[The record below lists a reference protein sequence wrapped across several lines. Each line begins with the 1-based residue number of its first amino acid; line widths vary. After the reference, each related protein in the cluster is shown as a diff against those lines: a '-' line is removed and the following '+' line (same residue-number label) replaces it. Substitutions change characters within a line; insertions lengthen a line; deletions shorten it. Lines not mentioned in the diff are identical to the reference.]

1 MGKYTDRIR
10 EIREIIGADEQAKK
24 LIENVLI
31 KASDYIRQIE
41 RMERILAVHSG
52 SYDFQDKF
60 DSADRLRTIK
70 HNALISD
77 LNIAN
82 RYLFK
87 EYGDMIPVGGLF
99 VGPVEQFHQR
109 EIIGDWAVE
118 LVNEMRQEQENQEMK
133 RHRDSGPGS
142 EISAR
147 M

>member
-10 EIREIIGADEQAKK
+10 EIKGIIGGDEQANKF
-24 LIENVLI
+24 IENVVI
-31 KASDYIRQIE
+31 KAIDYIRQIE
-41 RMERILAVHSG
+41 RAERILSIHSN
-52 SYDFQDKF
+52 SYDFKDKF
-60 DSADRLRTIK
+60 DSADKLRTIK

-87 EYGDMIPVGGLF
+87 EYGDVIPVGGLF

-118 LVNEMRQEQENQEMK
+118 LVNEIRHEQVDSEAK
-133 RHRDSGPGS
+133 RETEVGHHGGS
-142 EISAR
+142 SAR
-147 M
+147 L